1 MRSFYINLIVE
12 TNILNEYLIIKDV
25 ARAPRGVDGD
35 FCLLVG
41 SFGSRHLIFGL
52 ESLGNP
58 SVLVFVRDSR
68 VRDWL

>member
-41 SFGSRHLIFGL
+41 SFWKS
-52 ESLGNP
+52 P
-58 SVLVFVRDSR
+58 SNI
-68 VRDWL
+68 

>member
-25 ARAPRGVDGD
+25 ARAPRGVDSD

-41 SFGSRHLIFGL
+41 SFW
-52 ESLGNP
+52 ESP
-58 SVLVFVRDSR
+58 SNIWFRITRKPECASLC
-68 VRDWL
+68 